1 MKTQETMTNSVSTE
15 ISPREQL
22 HQEIEQAPAEI
33 VEIVLDFILFLKSR
47 HSHSSMAKPIP
58 STAASI
64 LKTLEN
70 IGTWEG
76 DDFDECLEL
85 VHQSRS
91 KFYITTEENQ
101 DEYLKV
107 D

>member
-1 MKTQETMTNSVSTE
+1 MKTQELITNSVSTE
-15 ISPREQL
+15 SSIREQL
-22 HQEIEQAPAEI
+22 KQEIEQTPDKI
-33 VEIVLDFILFLKSR
+33 LEIVLDFILFLKSR
-47 HSHSSMAKPIP
+47 HSHSSTTKQPP

-64 LKTLEN
+64 LKTLES

-76 DDFDECLEL
+76 NDFDECLEL

-91 KFYITTEENQ
+91 KFYITTEENENE
-101 DEYLKV
+101 DWKV